1 MLKIQ
6 NLRRIGSILV
16 ILNIILS
23 ISSWKYVFEGS
34 RQVGLHDDE

>member
-23 ISSWKYVFEGS
+23 ISSWKYLKAVARLS
-34 RQVGLHDDE
+34 LHDDE